1 MKSKGLMK
9 AGLLFLVVGLVVLTG
24 WIGRAQARVLEQDS
38 DETRGA
44 LLYDNWYAALGV
56 QPPQG
61 NMPIWERQTTNTRSG
76 AETWRCVSCHG
87 WDYQGKDGAY
97 REGSDRYT
105 GFPGLYPAVAQRT
118 EEEIVALL
126 SGKNDP
132 QHDFSPYIPEAD
144 LKALAHFLKTALVN
158 DNEYIDPKTLKVL
171 GGDPANG
178 KSLYESQC
186 ARCHGADG
194 STLTFRFEG
203 RDATLGTLA
212 LLDPWRFLH
221 KTRFG
226 TPGTEMVIGYELGWT
241 AQQGRDVLLYAQS
254 LPSGLEPQQS
264 PSLGET
270 VPSQVEQPGGPA
282 RNVFTGVLTAFGALF
297 TGLGFALIL
306 GVFLIGVLFV
316 IVWMIRGKK
325 Q

>member
-9 AGLLFLVVGLVVLTG
+9 AGLLFLVFGLIVLSGWVGQ
-24 WIGRAQARVLEQDS
+24 AQARVLEQDS
-38 DETRGA
+38 DVTRGA

-61 NMPIWERQTTNTRSG
+61 NMPVWERQTTNTRSG

-105 GFPGLYPAVAQRT
+105 GFPGVYPVVTQRT
-118 EEEIVALL
+118 EEEIVAVL
-126 SGKNDP
+126 SGKVDS

-144 LKALAHFLKTALVN
+144 LKALAHFLKTSLVN
-158 DNEYIDPKTLKVL
+158 DNEYIDSKTFKVL
-171 GGDPANG
+171 GGDAANG
-178 KSLYESQC
+178 KALYEAQC

-194 STLTFRFEG
+194 ATLRFRFEG

-226 TPGTEMVIGYELGWT
+226 TPGTEMVIGYDLGWT